1 MRVVFITI
9 LFFLVSTL
17 VLAQQVPNRAHDS
30 TLVFGTIQAPQGQTV
45 INSIR
50 NAWGI
55 NILVSTNGFGLGSF
69 FRHDYTDE
77 LSGFIDLAISEAKDD
92 NEKDYVDYYTGQ
104 TYTPGEVNRF
114 LVFPLFV
121 GIEHRLFADEIV
133 DNFRPYVTAAAGPS
147 MIYVFPYNE
156 EYFSALGH
164 GQAKYT
170 AGGYIGFGAYFGSE
184 RSTVLGL
191 NMRYYYIPYPGGIES
206 LSYVSPKTQFGGF
219 FITLTF
225 GSGW

>member
-1 MRVVFITI
+1 M
-9 LFFLVSTL
+9 S
-17 VLAQQVPNRAHDS
+17 AQSVPTTPHDS
-30 TLVFGTIQAPQGQTV
+30 TLVFGQIQAPQGETV
-45 INSIR
+45 INSVR

-55 NILVSTNGFGLGSF
+55 NILVSTNGFGMGSF
-69 FRHDYTDE
+69 FRHEYTDE
-77 LSGFIDLAISEAKDD
+77 VSGFIDLSISEAKDD

-114 LVFPLFV
+114 LVLPLFV
-121 GIEHRLFADEIV
+121 GIEHRLFADQIV
-133 DNFRPYVTAAAGPS
+133 DNFRPYVTAAAGPA

-170 AGGYIGFGAYFGSE
+170 AGGFIGAGAYFGSE

-191 NMRYYYIPYPGGIES
+191 NMRYYYIPYPSGLES
-206 LSYVSPKTQFGGF
+206 LTYVSPKTQFGGF